1 MSENKISG
9 YFINSCLNI
18 SVTNIEE
25 FNSIL
30 QRAKKEALQLNTT
43 IRELES
49 FEINIK
55 FSDGKK

>member
-30 QRAKKEALQLNTT
+30 QRAKEALQLNTT

>member
-9 YFINSCLNI
+9 YFINSYLNI